1 LTSTDASGNPRVFDE
16 SLAKSGRNGG
26 DEDEYMAFKWST
38 PITDE
43 GRSKA
48 TEKGKQLKNLLS
60 DFDAIVTSAC
70 PSTKETAFALV
81 GAQQEDHTY
90 QPGPPERRSVTTGD
104 GRVIPMISLDVSP

>member
-1 LTSTDASGNPRVFDE
+1 MD
-16 SLAKSGRNGG
+16 
-26 DEDEYMAFKWST
+26 FKWST

-48 TEKGKQLKNLLS
+48 TEKGKQLKELLS

-81 GAQQEDHTY
+81 
-90 QPGPPERRSVTTGD
+90 
-104 GRVIPMISLDVSP
+104 